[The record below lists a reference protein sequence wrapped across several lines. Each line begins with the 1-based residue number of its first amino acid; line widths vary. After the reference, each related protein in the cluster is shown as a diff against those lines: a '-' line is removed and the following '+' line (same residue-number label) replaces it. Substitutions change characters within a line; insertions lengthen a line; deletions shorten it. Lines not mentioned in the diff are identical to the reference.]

1 MGTMSGRSG
10 KKIESCILYCSYH
23 RCIVSFFIL
32 NPFMTY
38 LNGPVNVVFAV
49 FPLRDGFVF
58 PQFYGDYSCQCCLCC
73 VSFKSGLQSFTNFI

>member
-23 RCIVSFFIL
+23 RCIGSFFIL

-38 LNGPVNVVFAV
+38 LNSPVNVVFAV
-49 FPLRDGFVF
+49 PLPLRAVCSHSQIIFIEC
-58 PQFYGDYSCQCCLCC
+58 P
-73 VSFKSGLQSFTNFI
+73 VSTEG